1 MNVKNIVKRERRSS
15 LEEKQRLIQ
24 EYVPGKQITMAHI
37 LANPNQDSYDKL
49 GIINE
54 GQSAVGILT
63 ISPSEATI
71 IAVDIALKSGDVEV
85 GFVDR
90 FSGTVVLTGD
100 LSSMEEAFSAVLRFL
115 EETLDFTGTNVTKT

>member
-1 MNVKNIVKRERRSS
+1 MSERGSS

-24 EYVPGKQITMAHI
+24 EYVPGKQVTMAHI

-49 GIINE
+49 GVIND
-54 GQSAVGILT
+54 GQSAIGILT
-63 ISPSEATI
+63 ITPSEATI
-71 IAVDIALKSGDVEV
+71 IAVDTALKAGDVEV

-100 LSSMEEAFSAVLRFL
+100 LSAMEEAFIAVLRFL
-115 EETLDFTGTNVTKT
+115 EETLGFSITKVTKT

>member
-1 MNVKNIVKRERRSS
+1 M
-15 LEEKQRLIQ
+15 EEKERLIQ
-24 EYVPGKQITMAHI
+24 EYVPGKQVTMAHI
-37 LANPNQDSYDKL
+37 LANPNKDSYDKL

-54 GQSAVGILT
+54 GQSAIGILT

-71 IAVDIALKSGDVEV
+71 IAVDTALKSGDVEV

-100 LSSMEEAFSAVLRFL
+100 LSSMEEAFSTVLQFL
-115 EETLDFTGTNVTKT
+115 EETLDFTITNVTKT

>member
-1 MNVKNIVKRERRSS
+1 M
-15 LEEKQRLIQ
+15 EEKERLIQ
-24 EYVPGKQITMAHI
+24 EYVPGKQVTMAHI
-37 LANPNQDSYDKL
+37 LANPNKDSYDKL
-49 GIINE
+49 GIIDQ
-54 GQSAVGILT
+54 GHGAIGILT

-100 LSSMEEAFSAVLRFL
+100 LSSMEAAFSAVLQFL
-115 EETLDFTGTNVTKT
+115 EGTLDFTITGVTKT